1 MTCVSIIADDNP
13 FESSS
18 PPGQYGQQDWTNA
31 KASFSKD
38 PPSLPPHLLRA
49 LLNTAPVS
57 EQDPVLLPLPHH
69 VMINHAYYLSRPE
82 GEAVDN
88 VQVIGATQRYR
99 TKFVT
104 TVLYQQTP
112 KCTET

>member
-1 MTCVSIIADDNP
+1 VGSVVAEENP

-18 PPGQYGQQDWTNA
+18 PPGKYTQQDWTDKKNA
-31 KASFSKD
+31 FAKE

-57 EQDPVLLPLPHH
+57 EHDPVLLPLPHH
-69 VMINHAYYLSRPE
+69 VMINHAYYLSRPTE
-82 GEAVDN
+82 DTNPN
-88 VQVIGATQRYR
+88 VEVVGATQRYR

-104 TVLYQQTP
+104 TVMYRHSPPCNDTN
-112 KCTET
+112 